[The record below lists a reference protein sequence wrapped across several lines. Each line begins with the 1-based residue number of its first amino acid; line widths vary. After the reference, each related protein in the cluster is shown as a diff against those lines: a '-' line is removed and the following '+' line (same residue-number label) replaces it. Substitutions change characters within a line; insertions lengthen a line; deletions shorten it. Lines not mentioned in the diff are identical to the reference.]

1 MTRLLPPLVVAV
13 LVAAGAGSATPGAE
27 AELAFDRDGR
37 IWIVGLDGSGL
48 RAVTRGYTP
57 KWSFDGQRLA
67 FVRELGRN
75 AEIFTADAD
84 GGTCDA

>member
-27 AELAFDRDGR
+27 AELAFVRDGR

-67 FVRELGRN
+67 FVRELGRMRRSSPPTR
-75 AEIFTADAD
+75 TA
-84 GGTCDA
+84 GTCDA